1 MDLGTG
7 EELPWDGEKF
17 GEVQVRG
24 PWIASGYHRGA
35 DAERITP
42 DGWLRTGDVANVSAD
57 GYVTLV
63 DRVKDVIK
71 SGGEW
76 VSSVDLENTIMGH
89 PQVAEAAV
97 IGLSHPTWQERPVA
111 YVVARGDLSEKDA
124 LDFLSTRV
132 AKWWLP
138 NEVRFVAEIPKTSVG
153 KSTRKRC
160 ARRRRR
166 WRPLHRRSKS
176 ASRGAVAA
184 PEHVLSVGAGG
195 GGAGDGPES
204 RGRWSTWAHGSGRL
218 LLIELR
224 WRRGD
229 CAG

>member
-1 MDLGTG
+1 MHHRAPEPSAHDDAEAQLQTRLTQGFIQPGVELRIMDLGTG
-7 EELPWDGEKF
+7 EELPWDGEAF

-111 YVVARGDLSEKDA
+111 YVVARGD
-124 LDFLSTRV
+124 
-132 AKWWLP
+132 
-138 NEVRFVAEIPKTSVG
+138 
-153 KSTRKRC
+153 C
-160 ARRRRR
+160 
-166 WRPLHRRSKS
+166 RS
-176 ASRGAVAA
+176 RTC
-184 PEHVLSVGAGG
+184 
-195 GGAGDGPES
+195 
-204 RGRWSTWAHGSGRL
+204 WTT
-218 LLIELR
+218 
-224 WRRGD
+224 
-229 CAG
+229 